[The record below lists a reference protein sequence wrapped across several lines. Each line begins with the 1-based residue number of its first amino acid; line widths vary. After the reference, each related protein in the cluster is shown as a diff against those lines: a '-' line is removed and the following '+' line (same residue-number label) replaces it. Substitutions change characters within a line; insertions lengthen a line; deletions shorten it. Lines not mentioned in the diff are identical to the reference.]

1 MQIRAGVG
9 EHRISLEVLWE
20 RISPS
25 RCARVSLTSAGLQT
39 TWHSGAVPEPVV
51 AIVVAAGLG
60 LRYGGTKP
68 KPTQRIVG
76 RAVVAMAIEALAA
89 GGCTDAVV
97 VINGKTGHLFKTALD
112 GLPIPV
118 TTVPGGN
125 SRQESVA
132 NGLEIVRKHPELS
145 KARIV
150 LVHDAVRPM
159 VPAHVT
165 AGVIEAVEAGAV
177 AVTPVVRVAD
187 TMRIVDGDEQHSAL
201 IDRNLLRAVQ
211 TPQGFHLPTLL
222 ACHDQ
227 AAADGIVVT
236 DDVSCC
242 EHYGHGVELVQ
253 GSPMALKIT
262 EPQDLTIA
270 RAMWRVR
277 ATFGHHSGRR
287 FWRHWRWSR

>member
-1 MQIRAGVG
+1 M
-9 EHRISLEVLWE
+9 
-20 RISPS
+20 
-25 RCARVSLTSAGLQT
+25 
-39 TWHSGAVPEPVV
+39 PEPVV

-60 LRYGGTKP
+60 LRYGGTRP
-68 KPTQRIVG
+68 KPTLRIVG

-97 VINGKTGHLFKTALD
+97 VVNGRTGHLFRAALE

-118 TTVPGGN
+118 ITTPGGN

-132 NGLEIVRKHPELS
+132 CGLEVVRNDPVLS
-145 KARIV
+145 KAKRV

-165 AGVIEAVEAGAV
+165 HDVIKALEAGAV
-177 AVTPVVRVAD
+177 AVAPVVRVAD
-187 TMRIVDGDEQHSAL
+187 TMRMVDGDESESRL

-211 TPQGFHLPTLL
+211 TPQGFDLSVLL
-222 ACHDQ
+222 ACHER
-227 AAADGIVVT
+227 AVADGITVT

-242 EHYGHGVELVQ
+242 EHYGHKVTLVQ

-270 RAMWRVR
+270 RALWKVR
-277 ATFGHHSGRR
+277 TTLGHHSGRR
-287 FWRHWRWSR
+287 FWRHWRLRA